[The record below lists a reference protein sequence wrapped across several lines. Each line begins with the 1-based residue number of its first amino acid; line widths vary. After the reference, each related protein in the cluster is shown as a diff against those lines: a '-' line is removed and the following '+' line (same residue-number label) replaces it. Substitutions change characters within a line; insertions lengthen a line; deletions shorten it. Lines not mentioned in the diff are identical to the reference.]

1 MKTKKDKIY
10 IVYWTDAT
18 AIEKAGQSWFS
29 IEEAKELGLKDFNNK
44 NTDTG
49 IIIEKNKQF
58 LIIAGSRADDRYSN
72 MTMIPIE
79 MIVKIKEL
87 K

>member
-1 MKTKKDKIY
+1 MKKNKIY
-10 IVYWTDAT
+10 IVHWTDAT
-18 AIEKAGQSWFS
+18 ALEKDGQAWFTAD
-29 IEEAKELGLKDFNNK
+29 EAKELALKDFNNK

>member
-1 MKTKKDKIY
+1 MNNKVYKIH
-10 IVYWTDAT
+10 WTDAT
-18 AIEKAGQSWFS
+18 ALEKAGQSWFT
-29 IEEAKELGLKDFNNK
+29 IDEAKELALKDFKNK
-44 NTDTG
+44 NVDMG
-49 IIIEKNKQF
+49 FIIERNKEF

-79 MIVKIKEL
+79 MVVKIKEL